1 MVSHCLL
8 LVLELESEV
17 SKRTVGFCHTV
28 HIFLALE
35 GSTLA
40 IECIHNLCCKLVCHG
55 LTTTLASKEDEVLHG
70 DRFLT
75 LGADFR
81 WHLEGSTTDTAALDF
96 YLGSDV
102 VERSLPDLKSS
113 LIFLL
118 DLLAYDLKRGVED
131 IEGDI
136 LLTVVHQVINEL
148 RHLYV
153 TKYGIR

>member
-35 GSTLA
+35 GST
-40 IECIHNLCCKLVCHG
+40 
-55 LTTTLASKEDEVLHG
+55 
-70 DRFLT
+70 
-75 LGADFR
+75 
-81 WHLEGSTTDTAALDF
+81 TDTAALDF
-96 YLGSDV
+96 YLRSDV